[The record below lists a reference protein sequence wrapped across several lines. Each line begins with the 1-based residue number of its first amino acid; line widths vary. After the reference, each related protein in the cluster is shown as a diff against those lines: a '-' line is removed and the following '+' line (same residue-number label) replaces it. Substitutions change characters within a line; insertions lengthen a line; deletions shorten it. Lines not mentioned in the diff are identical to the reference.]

1 MNHKFKVADL
11 IENMTFKDVESADGI
26 KINDYIIQYIGDSLE
41 WLNTSWNQL
50 DYKNT
55 GLNYYGVTF
64 IIDKENILKMK
75 EILTSWNSL
84 FNNAPL
90 EFTISADYN
99 TDELMFE
106 KIEMK
111 KSEVISEIKDVI
123 TLCDQALK
131 EDKILI
137 HFGI

>member
-1 MNHKFKVADL
+1 MNHKFKVVDL

-26 KINDYIIQYIGDSLE
+26 KVNDYIIQYIGDSLE

-64 IIDKENILKMK
+64 VIDKENILKMK
-75 EILTSWNSL
+75 EILTSWISL

-131 EDKILI
+131 EGKILV

>member
-1 MNHKFKVADL
+1 MNHKFKVVDL

-64 IIDKENILKMK
+64 IIDRENILKMK
-75 EILTSWNSL
+75 EILTSWSSL